1 MSNDE
6 EPQGRRR
13 RLRGTRVPKDEI
25 LRDSHG
31 RLIDDAYVDQAVEDA
46 LAKVVK
52 DRQSHKA

>member
-1 MSNDE
+1 VSNDE

-25 LRDSHG
+25 LRDSRG

-46 LAKVVK
+46 LVKVAKERRSDK
-52 DRQSHKA
+52 S